1 MPKPGAQITCMRD
14 GKYVCM
20 MHAVHILLMSASSL
34 LPVVEPCTC
43 LDDLTLD
50 CSSFVLQQLKGPEDS
65 RVRRQP
71 VLVLGRVLP
80 LTSVSTRKT

>member
-1 MPKPGAQITCMRD
+1 
-14 GKYVCM
+14 M
-20 MHAVHILLMSASSL
+20 MNAVHILLMWASSL
-34 LPVVEPCTC
+34 LPVVEPCTS
-43 LDDLTLD
+43 LDELTFD

-80 LTSVSTRKT
+80 LTSVSQSKT